1 MEIGQKLKKYSTLD
15 ASLTERRDQ
24 MVTPIV
30 PNTLGDRVRQER
42 RMRGIT
48 QGELAASCGCSTSV
62 ISNVETSRK
71 STDAI
76 AVELMNALAAALG
89 TTADYLHNGI
99 KPPKPFEARGPIEIK
114 ILELIRRVPEVAHPT
129 MLAVLRDFGKLAM
142 TTATKG
148 G

>member
-1 MEIGQKLKKYSTLD
+1 
-15 ASLTERRDQ
+15 

-30 PNTLGDRVRQER
+30 PNTLCDRVRTER
-42 RMRGIT
+42 RSRGYT
-48 QGELAASCGCSTSV
+48 QTTLAAMCGVSTSA
-62 ISNVETSRK
+62 ISHIETSRK
-71 STDAI
+71 VAI
-76 AVELMNALAAALG
+76 ADELVEALAAALG